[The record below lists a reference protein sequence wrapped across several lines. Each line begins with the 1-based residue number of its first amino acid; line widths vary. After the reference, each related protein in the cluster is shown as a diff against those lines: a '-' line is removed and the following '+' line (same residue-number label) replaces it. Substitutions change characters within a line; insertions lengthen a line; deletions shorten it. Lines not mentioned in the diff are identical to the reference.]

1 MSERVFE
8 RAERDY
14 LLTAVKVWA
23 AAAWADGVLV
33 ESEKMTMNAIIQAGK
48 LTDEQRATARGF
60 LDKKVTLDDVDLA
73 AIPAG
78 EKLHIYVVACGMV
91 AFDKDV
97 ASAEKGFLDRLGKA
111 LGISDADAAK
121 ARTGAGV

>member
-1 MSERVFE
+1 MS
-8 RAERDY
+8 ERDY
-14 LLTAVKVWA
+14 LLTAVQVWA

-48 LTDEQRATARGF
+48 LTEAQRATARGF
-60 LDKKVTLDDVDLA
+60 LDAKVSLDDVDVA
-73 AIPAG
+73 GIPAT
-78 EKLHIYVVACGMV
+78 EKLHIYSVACGMV
-91 AFDKDV
+91 AFDRDV

-121 ARTGAGV
+121 ARAGAGV